1 MISLTAGHKSFGN
14 YCMNE
19 KLLPHMQ
26 NIHETIAWKQ
36 WDENPK
42 SCWVTSHSAYVATE
56 TKLYGAKI
64 DGLLPPN
71 FL

>member
-36 WDENPK
+36 SDEKPK
-42 SCWVTSHSAYVATE
+42 SCWV
-56 TKLYGAKI
+56 
-64 DGLLPPN
+64 GLEN
-71 FL
+71 V

>member
-1 MISLTAGHKSFGN
+1 MGKYPVISLTAGHKSFGN

-42 SCWVTSHSAYVATE
+42 SCWVGIENV
-56 TKLYGAKI
+56 
-64 DGLLPPN
+64 
-71 FL
+71 